1 MRPQS
6 RARIGPVFCDRGATE
21 GPAKETDGPLTVAES
36 HRILADE
43 IRLNGRCYA
52 KNPTMV
58 HAKNQHAPV
67 ELLDGWYSVRV
78 AREAD
83 AWNFAERIATEKH
96 RRGQFPA

>member
-1 MRPQS
+1 
-6 RARIGPVFCDRGATE
+6 
-21 GPAKETDGPLTVAES
+21 VAES

>member
-1 MRPQS
+1 
-6 RARIGPVFCDRGATE
+6 
-21 GPAKETDGPLTVAES
+21 
-36 HRILADE
+36 
-43 IRLNGRCYA
+43 
-52 KNPTMV
+52 MV